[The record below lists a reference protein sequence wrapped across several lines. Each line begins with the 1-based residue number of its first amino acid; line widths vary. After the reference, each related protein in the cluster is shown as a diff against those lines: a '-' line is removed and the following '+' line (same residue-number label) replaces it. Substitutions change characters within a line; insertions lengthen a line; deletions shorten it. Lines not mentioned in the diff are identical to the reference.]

1 MAQIITG
8 FHAVEERVRKA
19 IDSGKT
25 EGLVINYSKPGPRIK
40 KILEI
45 AKAANIQILNCSNQT
60 LDSMVINLSD
70 VAKDHRGIVLT
81 VSGDV
86 EKPQNLIE
94 FDQWVLEQKSKN
106 SELKTTVLILDS
118 ITDPHNVG
126 AILRSCDQF
135 GVSLVIMPARRGV
148 NDFSGN
154 EIIARS
160 SAGASAYVPISIVTN
175 LVRATQQLK
184 DIGFWIYGADAGGT
198 TVEQIE
204 FPKKTAIVMGSEGSG
219 ISRLLEEQCDSIV
232 SIPTCGR
239 IDSLNVSVAA
249 GVLLYDVYRRSL

>member
-106 SELKTTVLILDS
+106 SELKTERLC
-118 ITDPHNVG
+118 VG
-126 AILRSCDQF
+126 
-135 GVSLVIMPARRGV
+135 G
-148 NDFSGN
+148 
-154 EIIARS
+154 
-160 SAGASAYVPISIVTN
+160 
-175 LVRATQQLK
+175 
-184 DIGFWIYGADAGGT
+184 
-198 TVEQIE
+198 
-204 FPKKTAIVMGSEGSG
+204 
-219 ISRLLEEQCDSIV
+219 
-232 SIPTCGR
+232 
-239 IDSLNVSVAA
+239 
-249 GVLLYDVYRRSL
+249 